1 MQKVE
6 TLKYETVAN
15 IGDIIKAYDFEPR
28 GKNKRESYTVGVVQ
42 EKGKHP
48 KHGWACYTITPIFR
62 LRKGV
67 IQTTESGLPYDH
79 IYVPFQSIFDFEN
92 RVTKI

>member
-1 MQKVE
+1 METVE

-15 IGDIIKAYDFEPR
+15 VGDIIKAYDFQPR
-28 GKNKRESYTVGVVQ
+28 GKNNLESYTVGVVQ

-48 KHGWACYTITPIFR
+48 KDGWACYTITPIFR
-62 LRKGV
+62 LCEGV
-67 IQTTESGLPYDH
+67 IQTNESGLPYDR